1 MADIQVISHGELQW
15 DAKANHNFSEL
26 NQALEKMGGVVDG
39 LQWTDRTSTGIV
51 LPEGLQYT
59 DQNWY
64 MYAQVG
70 QHKLVHLHLSLKVT
84 GEIKGSIVLPDVIKM
99 WAPAIGLANDH
110 TFWTYYGRIDFHQL
124 ANQRAIAVDDPL
136 LIDKVYGI

>member
-1 MADIQVISHGELQW
+1 MADLQKLVHGELGW
-15 DAKANHNFSEL
+15 DAKYN
-26 NQALEKMGGVVDG
+26 ALVDAVEKMGGVVDG

-51 LPEGLQYT
+51 LPAGLQYT

-70 QHKLVHLHLSLKVT
+70 QHRLVHLHLSLKVT
-84 GEIKGSIVLPDVIKM
+84 GEIKGDIVLPDVIKM

-110 TFWTYYGRIDFHQL
+110 TFWDYHGTIGFYPL
-124 ANQRAIAVDDPL
+124 ANQLALAVGDTL

>member
-1 MADIQVISHGELQW
+1 MADNLKMKHGEPSW
-15 DAKANHNFSEL
+15 DVKHN
-26 NQALEKMGGVVDG
+26 ALVDAVEKMGGVVNG

-51 LPEGLQYT
+51 LPAGLQYI
-59 DQNWY
+59 DQSWY

-70 QHKLVHLHLSLKVT
+70 QHKLVHLHLNLKVT

-110 TFWTYYGRIDFHQL
+110 TFWNYYGTIGFYQI
-124 ANQRAIAVDDPL
+124 ANQRALAVDDTL

>member
-1 MADIQVISHGELQW
+1 MADELKMVQGEGLWQ
-15 DAKANHNFSEL
+15 DKYNRL
-26 NQALEKMGGVVDG
+26 VDTVEKMGGVVNG
-39 LQWTDRTSTGIV
+39 LQWSDRTDTGIV
-51 LPEGLQYT
+51 LPAGLQYI

-70 QHKLVHLHLSLKVT
+70 QHKLVHLHLNLKVT

-99 WAPAIGLANDH
+99 QAPAIGLANDH
-110 TFWTYYGRIDFHQL
+110 TFWTYYGTIDFHQL
-124 ANQRAIAVDDPL
+124 ANQRALAVDDPL

>member
-1 MADIQVISHGELQW
+1 MADELKMARGEGLWQ
-15 DAKANHNFSEL
+15 DKYNRL
-26 NQALEKMGGVVDG
+26 VDTVEKMGGVVDG
-39 LQWTDRTSTGIV
+39 LQWTDRTGTGIV
-51 LPEGLQYT
+51 LPAGLQYI

-70 QHKLVHLHLSLKVT
+70 QHKLVHLHLNLKVT

-110 TFWTYYGRIDFHQL
+110 TFWDYHGAIGFYQL
-124 ANQRAIAVDDPL
+124 ANQRALAVNDTL
-136 LIDKVYGI
+136 LVDKVYGI